1 LIVGE
6 VPGPITRQQADN
18 LMAEAGLLG
27 AIYDYATADNAQYK
41 RWEQS
46 HEGSTDRTA
55 QAAASSSSSSSSSSS
70 GSSSSGGEQEGA
82 APRWVVAGQQLRL
95 SLAQMGIYD
104 EWSSEF
110 EEADFGDDYI
120 GNVS

>member
-1 LIVGE
+1 V
-6 VPGPITRQQADN
+6 
-18 LMAEAGLLG
+18 
-27 AIYDYATADNAQYK
+27 YDHETADNAQYK
-41 RWEQS
+41 RWQQVWTEMPLADVT
-46 HEGSTDRTA
+46 G
-55 QAAASSSSSSSSSSS
+55 QAAASSSSSSSSS
-70 GSSSSGGEQEGA
+70 GEQGGV
-82 APRWVVAGQQLRL
+82 APRWIVAGQQLRL